1 MLIARIQRVLNSRS
15 LEGYKRLKSDFV
27 GSFKNPQVQNEI
39 AKFEKDLLKPL
50 QYEQKNSVGAC
61 VAFMKGFNEWLKVP
75 DDKFA
80 ELCLITNKYE
90 DSIFLLDDIIDNAE
104 FRKDRPT
111 TFKTF
116 GLTSTAICYALS
128 LAEVQKT
135 VMETA
140 NYNPKITELMLDCL
154 ITIYR
159 AEGYDHLWHENF
171 YCPNEAEL
179 AANMV
184 RRNANVMKFC
194 VGLMKLWS
202 ENKSDFD
209 CLIEL
214 FAVFFQ
220 LFNDY
225 ENIFMAENYYENE
238 KEFASDLDKGKF
250 TLAVSHAIR
259 VGKNQEFIGKR
270 EKGDKFV
277 IL

>member
-1 MLIARIQRVLNSRS
+1 MMLIARIQISRS
-15 LEGYKRLKSDFV
+15 LKVFKVVNPLNRSKSDFI
-27 GSFKNPQVQNEI
+27 GSWKSSKVQDLTE
-39 AKFEKDLLKPL
+39 KFEKDLLKPF
-50 QYEQKNSVGAC
+50 QHEQKDSVAAC
-61 VAFMKGFNEWLKVP
+61 VGGMKCFNEWLKVP

-80 ELCLITNKYE
+80 ELCLVINKYE
-90 DSIFLLDDIIDNAE
+90 DSIILLDDIIDNAE
-104 FRKDRPT
+104 FRKDRLT
-111 TFKTF
+111 SFKTF

-135 VMETA
+135 VLEMT
-140 NYNPKITELMLDCL
+140 NYDPEITKLMLDCS
-154 ITIYR
+154 ISIYR
-159 AEGYDHLWHENF
+159 AEGYDHIWHEKF
-171 YCPNEAEL
+171 YCPNEGEL

-209 CLIEL
+209 YLIEL
-214 FAVFFQ
+214 LAVLFQ

-225 ENIFMAENYYENE
+225 ENIFMAENYYKNE

-259 VGKNQEFIGKR
+259 VEKNKEFIGN
-270 EKGDKFV
+270 FV
-277 IL
+277 D